1 MIGTQTGQPATPPA
15 ATQASAPP
23 GTVPGAINWRA
34 AGRTAI
40 ITALLI
46 FTLYVMTLIPKTIEV
61 FVIATLVA
69 YGLNPIVRSLTRRM
83 PRAWAIIVVY
93 ALLIVAAL
101 ALFLILVPAVLEQSQ
116 RIFDNTPVYVENT
129 RTFLA
134 HAEAW
139 LKAHLGPL
147 FATGQISQMETT
159 VVDKLSTGVE
169 GLIGSASVIVVGI
182 ANGVVVAI
190 FGVILSYF
198 FLANSAAIRT
208 SFYSFFPQGAQE
220 QARLFSREVGRVVG
234 GFIVGQTS
242 LCAICFILTYVLL
255 VIFKSEYPLL
265 LAALAGVCYAIPYI
279 GVFIAAI
286 AAFLLGSLTSWQ
298 LAVEATLIIIVT
310 SKITDFL
317 VPKVMGE
324 TVGVSPM
331 AIIVA
336 VFAGGELF
344 GLWGV
349 ILAIPAAAVFK
360 VIWMLWL
367 HPWLTGKPFK
377 DELPEP
383 AAAAAQAPEP
393 QTHAAQ

>member
-1 MIGTQTGQPATPPA
+1 M
-15 ATQASAPP
+15 AS
-23 GTVPGAINWRA
+23 AINWRA
-34 AGRTAI
+34 AGRAAI

-69 YGLNPIVRSLTRRM
+69 YGLNPIVRSLSRRM

-93 ALLIVAAL
+93 VLLVIAAL

-116 RIFDNTPVYVENT
+116 RIFDNAPVYIENA

-139 LKAHLGPL
+139 AKAHLGPL
-147 FATGQISQMETT
+147 FATAQISQMETS
-159 VVDKLSTGVE
+159 VVDKLSTSVE

-182 ANGVVVAI
+182 ANGIVVAV
-190 FGVILSYF
+190 FGVMLSYF
-198 FLANSAAIRT
+198 FLANSAAIRS
-208 SFYSFFPQGAQE
+208 SFFSFFPERAQE
-220 QARLFSREVGRVVG
+220 QARLFTREVGRVVG
-234 GFIVGQTS
+234 GFIIGQTS

-255 VIFKSEYPLL
+255 AIFKSEYPLL
-265 LAALAGVCYAIPYI
+265 LAALAGVSYAIPYI
-279 GVFIAAI
+279 GVFIAAL
-286 AAFLLGSLTSWQ
+286 AGFLLGSLTSWK
-298 LAVEATLIIIVT
+298 LGVVVTAIIVGT

-331 AIIVA
+331 AIIFA

-377 DELPEP
+377 EQLPEP
-383 AAAAAQAPEP
+383 GAAEPGTAAAQAPEAR
-393 QTHAAQ
+393 THAAQ